1 MAELVIRDQQPLA
14 ELTSLEL
21 GGAAEHFAAIE
32 ERAQLIEAFAW
43 ASRRARPTTI
53 LGGGSN
59 VIVSDRGVPGLVL
72 RMQTRGIEI
81 TSAGELIAQAGESWD
96 GLVARSV
103 DEGLAGIECLSGIPG
118 QAGAT
123 PIQNVGAYGQEIA
136 QSLRAVEVLDRS
148 TGQIAWLGAEACDF
162 AYRSSRFK
170 REPDRYVVL
179 AVRFGLRRGPAQAP
193 RYAELAKAL
202 AAISGEPSLEQVRAA
217 VLSLRRAK
225 SMLIEA
231 GDENRRSVGS
241 FFLNPIVSAAQAD
254 EVAMRARASGLL
266 AAREEMP
273 RYPQADGSLKLS
285 AAWLIEKSG
294 TRKGERFGGVGISTR
309 HSLALVHH
317 GGASTGELLALAE
330 TVRARVRSAFQ
341 IELAPEPV
349 PLGFDRAPF

>member
-1 MAELVIRDQQPLA
+1 
-14 ELTSLEL
+14 
-21 GGAAEHFAAIE
+21 
-32 ERAQLIEAFAW
+32 
-43 ASRRARPTTI
+43 
-53 LGGGSN
+53 
-59 VIVSDRGVPGLVL
+59 
-72 RMQTRGIEI
+72 
-81 TSAGELIAQAGESWD
+81 
-96 GLVARSV
+96 
-103 DEGLAGIECLSGIPG
+103 
-118 QAGAT
+118 
-123 PIQNVGAYGQEIA
+123 
-136 QSLRAVEVLDRS
+136 
-148 TGQIAWLGAEACDF
+148 
-162 AYRSSRFK
+162 
-170 REPDRYVVL
+170 
-179 AVRFGLRRGPAQAP
+179 
-193 RYAELAKAL
+193 
-202 AAISGEPSLEQVRAA
+202 
-217 VLSLRRAK
+217 
-225 SMLIEA
+225 MLIEA